1 VNCNKCHKTGL
12 NEKPKYQKCIDCH
25 SDQHKA
31 EFIVDDVLQDCK
43 NCHNEFGFQPSIING
58 DMHYQFEF
66 KLSGSHLAIPCQ
78 SCHFENENWKF
89 RNLGL
94 ECIDC
99 HKNIHEEE
107 IVEKFLPG
115 NNCLECHNTAS
126 WDTINFKH
134 DQTEFEL
141 KGKHKS
147 QTCANCHYQ
156 KKAANE
162 EELIFKSLKKN
173 CEVCHDDIHAGQFKE
188 GEFSDCIGC
197 HTFENWKPEK
207 FDHEKTKFSLKGAHE
222 KLKCTQCHQVVAT
235 VNINFIK
242 YKLEDFKCSDCH
254 S

>member
-1 VNCNKCHKTGL
+1 MSLK
-12 NEKPKYQKCIDCH
+12 ERPKYKKCTDCH

-31 EFIVDDVLQDCK
+31 QFIVDDVLQDCK
-43 NCHNEFGFQPSIING
+43 DCHNEFGFQPSIITGEIHNQ
-58 DMHYQFEF
+58 YKL

-89 RNLGL
+89 RNFGL

-126 WDTINFKH
+126 WYTINFKH

-141 KGKHKS
+141 AGKHKS
-147 QTCANCHYQ
+147 QTCSNCHYQ
-156 KKAANE
+156 LTFQNE
-162 EELIFKSLKKN
+162 KRLVFKSLQKN
-173 CEVCHDDIHAGQFKE
+173 CEVCHNDIHAAQFKA
-188 GEFSDCIGC
+188 GEFSDCTRC
-197 HTFENWKPEK
+197 HTFKNWKPEK
-207 FDHEKTKFSLKGAHE
+207 FDHEKTKFSLKGAHV
-222 KLKCTQCHQVVAT
+222 KLKCNKCHQVVAF
-235 VNINFIK
+235 VNIKFIK
-242 YKLEDFKCSDCH
+242 YKLEDFKCSACH